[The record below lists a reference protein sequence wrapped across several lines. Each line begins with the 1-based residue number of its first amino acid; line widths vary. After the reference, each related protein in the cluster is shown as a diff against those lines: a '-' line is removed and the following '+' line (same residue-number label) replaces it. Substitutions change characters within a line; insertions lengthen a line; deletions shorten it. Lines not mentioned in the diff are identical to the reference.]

1 VSAER
6 SFSLS
11 ERTSLDAKLG
21 VINLYDRRNVFY
33 YDVNTFRRVD
43 QSPLLPY
50 FSVQLRVE

>member
-1 VSAER
+1 
-6 SFSLS
+6 
-11 ERTSLDAKLG
+11 

-33 YDVNTFRRVD
+33 YDVNTFQRVN